1 MNKPI
6 VSESKKV
13 KKRKKKFSW
22 VPYVFVA
29 PNLIG
34 FTVFILLPVLF
45 SLFVSFTDFNI
56 YQGFDKS
63 SFVGINNYIEMFSD
77 TWFLAAVKNNLIYTA
92 VTIPVLIIFSI
103 IFATILNDKV
113 YFKNL
118 MRAMF
123 FIPYVASI
131 VAISVV
137 WMMLFNPSQG
147 LINQFLRFIGIANT
161 PGWLGSMQWSL
172 PAIII
177 VAIWMGLGYNIVVY
191 MAGLQ
196 SIPKSLY
203 ESAQIDG
210 ANVFQTF
217 YYITV
222 PMLRSTTFFLLITN
236 IIGSFQVFGTVNI
249 MTNGGPG
256 RSTTVIAHYIYL
268 AGFRYF
274 KMGYAASMA
283 WMLLL
288 GIFAVTLFQ
297 WKIQKRHESHF

>member
-1 MNKPI
+1 MFI
-6 VSESKKV
+6 
-13 KKRKKKFSW
+13 
-22 VPYVFVA
+22 A

-34 FTVFILLPVLF
+34 FFIFILLPVLF
-45 SLFVSFTDFNI
+45 SLFVSFTNFNI
-56 YQGFDKS
+56 FRGFRKS

-77 TWFLAAVKNNLIYTA
+77 TWFLAAVRNNLIYTA
-92 VTIPVLIIFSI
+92 VSIPVLIIFSI

-113 YFKNL
+113 YGKNA

-123 FIPYVASI
+123 FIPYIASV

-137 WMMLFNPSQG
+137 WMLLFNPSQG
-147 LINQFLRFIGIANT
+147 LINQFLRLIGISNT
-161 PGWLGSMQWSL
+161 PGWLGSLHWAL
-172 PAIII
+172 PGIII

-210 ANVFQTF
+210 ANALQTF

-236 IIGSFQVFGTVNI
+236 IIASFQVFGTVNI

-256 RSTTVIAHYIYL
+256 TATTVIAHYIYV

-288 GIFAVTLFQ
+288 GIFCATLFQ
-297 WKIQKRHESHF
+297 WKIQKRHESNF